1 MKKNRYFQMKDSGTL
16 SMHLL
21 RMNKQ
26 EFFLTEP
33 LLFTVIT
40 KMGTDKI
47 VVRCILYIEYWRLI

>member
-1 MKKNRYFQMKDSGTL
+1 MKDSGTL